1 MATGTLII
9 AAFLNSFGRPA
20 EDALITVSGENGD
33 IISRSVTD
41 ISGRTEPLLI
51 ETPSDEPSLVPPS
64 SGGDISPQ
72 PFRSVNI
79 SCRTPDG
86 LFTEINGAQ
95 VYSDTVSLQNIILPG
110 QSSDINIPDPAIMGG
125 FPEKIPESEVK
136 RLPDAGGT
144 VVLAE
149 PVVPE
154 LIVVH
159 AGIPSDR
166 SAPDYTLGFADY
178 IKNVASSEIFAT
190 WPREA
195 IKANVLA
202 ILSFTL
208 NRVYTEWYRG
218 KGYDFTITSSTAYDQ
233 AFVYGR
239 NIFTEISDVVDEV
252 FNLYI
257 TRPDIKQPLFA
268 QYCDGVRVKRDGWLS
283 QWGSKALADR
293 GLNALQILRSYYGRD
308 IIIREAPRVQGI
320 PLSFPGVLSSGSR
333 GTPVRVLQSQ
343 LNSISKNFPLI
354 GRLAVDGI
362 YGPKTAQ
369 AVRTFQRI
377 FELPVTGSVNFPTW
391 YRISNVYVAVE
402 RLAEL

>member
-159 AGIPSDR
+159 A
-166 SAPDYTLGFADY
+166 
-178 IKNVASSEIFAT
+178 
-190 WPREA
+190 
-195 IKANVLA
+195 
-202 ILSFTL
+202 
-208 NRVYTEWYRG
+208 
-218 KGYDFTITSSTAYDQ
+218 
-233 AFVYGR
+233 
-239 NIFTEISDVVDEV
+239 
-252 FNLYI
+252 
-257 TRPDIKQPLFA
+257 
-268 QYCDGVRVKRDGWLS
+268 
-283 QWGSKALADR
+283 
-293 GLNALQILRSYYGRD
+293 
-308 IIIREAPRVQGI
+308 
-320 PLSFPGVLSSGSR
+320 
-333 GTPVRVLQSQ
+333 
-343 LNSISKNFPLI
+343 
-354 GRLAVDGI
+354 
-362 YGPKTAQ
+362 
-369 AVRTFQRI
+369 
-377 FELPVTGSVNFPTW
+377 
-391 YRISNVYVAVE
+391 
-402 RLAEL
+402 